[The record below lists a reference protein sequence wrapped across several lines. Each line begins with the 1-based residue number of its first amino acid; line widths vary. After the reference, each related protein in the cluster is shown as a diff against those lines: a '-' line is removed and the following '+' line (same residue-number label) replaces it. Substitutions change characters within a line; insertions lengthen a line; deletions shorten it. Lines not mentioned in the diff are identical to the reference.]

1 MQNSFWFPLLV
12 LLLLFLIL
20 SSLAFGLYYLI
31 QDQGKSKRTVN
42 ALTVR
47 IILSIILFLALLI
60 AFAFGFITPHPLLG
74 FGS

>member
-12 LLLLFLIL
+12 LLLLFFIL
-20 SSLAFGLYYLI
+20 SSLGLGLYYLI
-31 QDQGKSKRTVN
+31 HDSGKSKRTAK
-42 ALTVR
+42 ALTIR
-47 IILSIILFLALLI
+47 IVLSFILFIALIL